1 MILFTCGELG
11 FIMRMLGFLMK
22 LLKIA
27 VPITLILLIVID
39 FAKAVIANDDK
50 KMHEATSVAGKRL
63 VYALVIFLVPTIVR
77 LIFNQVGNI
86 GTNGGMAANT
96 ELNGATSWIECY
108 NSYN

>member
-11 FIMRMLGFLMK
+11 FIMRILGFLMK

-86 GTNGGMAANT
+86 GTSGGMAANT